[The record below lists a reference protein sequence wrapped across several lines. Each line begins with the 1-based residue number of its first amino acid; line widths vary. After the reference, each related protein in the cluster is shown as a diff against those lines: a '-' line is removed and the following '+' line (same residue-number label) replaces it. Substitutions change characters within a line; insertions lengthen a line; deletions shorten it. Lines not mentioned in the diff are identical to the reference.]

1 MFEEQNKRLVEIK
14 EKMRKLD
21 KLKDSLRIAQSKLE
35 EEKAKIKE
43 YEVLVKKEEKDL
55 DKVEGKGI
63 VSLFYSVLGS
73 RDEQIDKQRQ
83 EYLAVKLKY
92 DQYQSGAAAI
102 EEDSRSMKQSI
113 SEIGNVEN
121 EYKELI
127 SIKERMIASANDIN
141 SRKLIEM
148 TEEINDIEL
157 DKKEIN
163 EAISAGNDARKSL
176 QNMIE
181 ALKSAEGWG
190 IWDMAG
196 GDLIATSIKHSK
208 MDDAM
213 EYAGMAQQSL
223 TRFQRELSDVE
234 NEMQS
239 LNIELTSFENF
250 ADYFFDN
257 IITDWVVQSKIEESL
272 SGALSMEAKVR
283 TVIHDLERRLEA
295 ANQRQKQL
303 KNQKTELLEQT
314 E

>member
-43 YEVLVKKEEKDL
+43 YELLVKKEEKDL

-102 EEDSRSMKQSI
+102 EEDIRSMKQSI

-234 NEMQS
+234 NEMQN

-272 SGALSMEAKVR
+272 SGALNMEAKVR